1 MDLNQ
6 VEQVVEEK
14 TQRTIVKT
22 GKDTS
27 TTSEGNNSGAMR
39 SAVEKT
45 TPNRTVN
52 GKIRGKDKDVV
63 KRMTPKMKIFCSL
76 IAQGKAPKDAYRM
89 SYNSRTNNDATILTE
104 VNKLMKDPRV
114 SLFLESVWETVKE
127 NIIDDALATRRKVMS
142 DLFKHADNKEA
153 QLSNRLKSLE
163 LIGRAIGMFTD
174 KVETKVEE
182 VNVDTLKRDLESSL
196 HLLESMPKA
205 KTH

>member
-1 MDLNQ
+1 MDLKQ
-6 VEQVVEEK
+6 VELAVEEK
-14 TQRTIVKT
+14 TQRTTVKSV
-22 GKDTS
+22 KDTS
-27 TTSEGNNSGAMR
+27 TTAEGNNSGAMR

-45 TPNRTVN
+45 KSNRTVN
-52 GKIRGKDKDVV
+52 GRIRGKDKDVV

-104 VNKLMKDPRV
+104 VNKLMKDPRISV
-114 SLFLESVWETVKE
+114 FLEGVWETVKE
-127 NIIDDALATRRKVMS
+127 NIIDDALATRRKVMA
-142 DLFKHADNKEA
+142 DLFKHADNDKA

-174 KVETKVEE
+174 KVESKVEE

-196 HLLESMPKA
+196 HLLDSMPKA

>member
-1 MDLNQ
+1 MDVNQ
-6 VEQVVEEK
+6 VEQAVEQNSK
-14 TQRTIVKT
+14 RTITKSN
-22 GKDTS
+22 KDNS
-27 TTSEGNNSGAMR
+27 TTAEGNNSGAMR
-39 SAVEKT
+39 SAVSKT
-45 TPNRTVN
+45 KSNRTVN
-52 GKIRGKDKDVV
+52 GKIRGKDKDV
-63 KRMTPKMKIFCSL
+63 KRMTPKMKIFCAL

-104 VNKLMKDPRV
+104 VNKLMKDPRISV
-114 SLFLESVWETVKE
+114 FLEGVWETVKE
-127 NIIDDALATRRKVMS
+127 NIIDDALATRRKVMA
-142 DLFKHADNKEA
+142 DLFKHADNEKA

-196 HLLESMPKA
+196 HLLESMPKS

>member
-1 MDLNQ
+1 MDLKQ
-6 VEQVVEEK
+6 VEQAVEEK
-14 TQRTIVKT
+14 TQRTTVKSV
-22 GKDTS
+22 KDTS
-27 TTSEGNNSGAMR
+27 TTAEGNNSGAMR

-45 TPNRTVN
+45 KSKRTVS
-52 GKIRGKDKDVV
+52 GKIKGVHKDVV

-104 VNKLMKDPRV
+104 VNKLMKDPRISV
-114 SLFLESVWETVKE
+114 FLEGVWETVKE
-127 NIIDDALATRRKVMS
+127 NIIDDALATRRKVMA
-142 DLFKHADNKEA
+142 DLFKHADNDKA

-182 VNVDTLKRDLESSL
+182 VNVDILKRDLESSL
-196 HLLESMPKA
+196 HLLDSMPKA

>member
-1 MDLNQ
+1 MNLNQ
-6 VEQVVEEK
+6 VELAVEEK

-45 TPNRTVN
+45 KSNRTVN
-52 GKIRGKDKDVV
+52 GKIKGVHKDVV

-76 IAQGKAPKDAYRM
+76 IAQGRPPKEAYRM

-114 SLFLESVWETVKE
+114 SVFLESVWETVKE

-142 DLFKHADNKEA
+142 DLFKHADNDKA

-182 VNVDTLKRDLESSL
+182 VNVDSLKRDLESSL

>member
-1 MDLNQ
+1 MDLKQ
-6 VEQVVEEK
+6 VELAVEEK

-27 TTSEGNNSGAMR
+27 TTAEGNNSGAMR

-45 TPNRTVN
+45 KSNRTVN
-52 GKIRGKDKDVV
+52 GRIRGKDKDVV

-104 VNKLMKDPRV
+104 VNKLMKDPRI
-114 SLFLESVWETVKE
+114 SQFLEGVWETVKE
-127 NIIDDALATRRKVMS
+127 NIIDDALATRRKVMA
-142 DLFKHADNKEA
+142 DLFKHADNDKA

-196 HLLESMPKA
+196 HLLDSMPKA

>member
-1 MDLNQ
+1 MDLKQ
-6 VEQVVEEK
+6 VEQVVEQNSK
-14 TQRTIVKT
+14 RTTVKSS
-22 GKDTS
+22 KDSS
-27 TTSEGNNSGAMR
+27 TTAEGNNSGAMR

-45 TPNRTVN
+45 KSKRTVS
-52 GKIRGKDKDVV
+52 GKIKGVHKDVV

-76 IAQGKAPKDAYRM
+76 VAQGKAPKDAYRM

-104 VNKLMKDPRV
+104 VNKLMKDPRI
-114 SLFLESVWETVKE
+114 SLFLQSVWETVKE
-127 NIIDDALATRRKVMS
+127 NIIDDALATRRKVMA
-142 DLFKHADNKEA
+142 DLFKHADNEQA

>member
-1 MDLNQ
+1 MNLNQ
-6 VEQVVEEK
+6 VELAVEEK

-39 SAVEKT
+39 TAVEKT
-45 TPNRTVN
+45 KSKRTVN
-52 GKIRGKDKDVV
+52 GKIKGVHKDVV

-76 IAQGKAPKDAYRM
+76 IAQGRPPKEAYRM

-104 VNKLMKDPRV
+104 VNKLMKDPRIKV
-114 SLFLESVWETVKE
+114 FLEGVWETVKE
-127 NIIDDALATRRKVMS
+127 NIIDDALATRRKVMV
-142 DLFKHADNKEA
+142 DLFKHADDEKA

-174 KVETKVEE
+174 KVETKIEE

>member
-6 VEQVVEEK
+6 VEQVVEENSK
-14 TQRTIVKT
+14 RTIVKT

-39 SAVEKT
+39 LAVEKT
-45 TPNRTVN
+45 KSSRTVN
-52 GKIRGKDKDVV
+52 GKIKGVHKDVV

-104 VNKLMKDPRV
+104 VNKLMKDPRI

-127 NIIDDALATRRKVMS
+127 NIIDDTLATRRKVMS
-142 DLFKHADNKEA
+142 DLFKHADNEKA

-174 KVETKVEE
+174 KVESKVEE

>member
-6 VEQVVEEK
+6 VEQAVEQNSK
-14 TQRTIVKT
+14 RTIVKT

-45 TPNRTVN
+45 TPKRTVN

-104 VNKLMKDPRV
+104 VNKLMKDPRIKV
-114 SLFLESVWETVKE
+114 FLEGIWETVKE

-174 KVETKVEE
+174 KVEQRVEE